1 MSILYLT
8 PASIGYLTQFIL
20 ASAIAG
26 YFLCLSRRSWQGES
40 KSLPTLL
47 LAGAFTAF
55 ACATL
60 LLFLNASLHPDL
72 TYYAMPLESIAVAL
86 FLTFLLQFAY
96 RFPSP
101 VPGQK
106 WEARV
111 VLGLT
116 ILDTLW
122 EAAFAI
128 QRYTILAQGV
138 VRYRPPVADF
148 PLAVAFLWVAI
159 VFLRQTVRAST
170 GDPQARDT
178 VWLRLWRPRG
188 RPARAARALALLSI
202 MALGLEVVDLLKGYF
217 ILPSGT
223 TELIQSLGI
232 LFTLS
237 AFALVYLNYLPAT
250 TSVMVKLVGV
260 TLATILA
267 ILGSVGWIMSPAY
280 VAAYHND
287 RFIADR
293 QTLRFTPNVR
303 GGYDVDLAPFHFES
317 DLGTDL
323 GFDDPIRAEL
333 TFDFPFY
340 GQVWRQV
347 YIQTN
352 GAASFGQALDW
363 HDVQYRYGPLPAIFP
378 LAVDLAPADSS
389 AGGLFVKN
397 TADKLLVTW
406 SQLPAARE
414 REARYT
420 FQLALYPGGAFD
432 ITYNGLPASQTYV
445 VYDLRAAPWLIGA
458 VPGSTGLRPD
468 PIRFTADLPYSG
480 GHGGIV
486 EDYYLDFRRYLHQ
499 LFLPLV
505 YLIIGS
511 SLLII
516 VCFPLFFRLN
526 LVKPL
531 NSLLEGVRQ
540 INIGNLEVAMPVHYH
555 DEIGFLTQSF
565 NDMAVELQARTQA
578 VRRRAAELEALESVS
593 SALRQAVTS
602 EDMILILVE
611 ETVRALGAD
620 AGSVLLLD
628 GDALVVAGLHGLPRT
643 LLGQRVLSG
652 DIPCWQALQSGQ
664 LAMSDLVEPG
674 TCAACGLCQTLT
686 QRDARTL
693 AVVPLQAADQTLGL
707 LQVAFYQPDSFLK
720 EHRRPLVAIAE
731 MGSNALQRAQTME
744 MLEQLVQDRTRELT
758 TLYEVTRAAT
768 QHLDLQVVL
777 DRVLEKA
784 LEVVGGEAGL
794 IHLLDEGGKALHLT
808 AQHGISPELIDQV
821 QAQSPAGSLWEQV
834 VESKKTVIE
843 TLKVSEIFR
852 VFSYIGVPIRAR
864 GRPLGVL
871 SLFGNTGQDFSVEDI
886 ALLAGIADHVG
897 AAVESTRLRQRRQ
910 ETAVREERRRLARDL
925 HDSVTQ
931 SLHSLVLSADT
942 ASHLLGQN
950 RPAALQDSLGRLGES
965 ARQAL
970 KEMRL
975 LLYELRLAP
984 LEQLNLVEVLQIR
997 LEAVEH
1003 RAGVEARLVVDGP
1016 ADWPK
1021 AWEGELYCIAMEA
1034 LNNALRHARATQVSV
1049 RLRGGQNSVE
1059 LEVTDNGRGFDLQQR
1074 PAAGMGLHNMA
1085 ERVQRLGGELV
1096 IDSAPGAGTRV
1107 RVRMEIRD

>member
-8 PASIGYLTQFIL
+8 PASIGYLTQFVL
-20 ASAIAG
+20 TSAIAG
-26 YFLCLSRRSWQGES
+26 YFWYLARKSWQGETRL
-40 KSLPTLL
+40 LPTML

-72 TYYAMPLESIAVAL
+72 TFYVMPLESIAVAL
-86 FLTFLLQFAY
+86 FLALLLQFAY
-96 RFPSP
+96 RFPTP
-101 VPGQK
+101 APGQK
-106 WEARV
+106 WEALIA
-111 VLGLT
+111 LGLT
-116 ILDTLW
+116 TLDVLW
-122 EAAFAI
+122 EVVFAI
-128 QRYTILAQGV
+128 QRYGVLAHGR
-138 VRYRPPVADF
+138 VRYRPPTADF

-159 VFLRQTVRAST
+159 VFLRQTARTSAGDGPAS
-170 GDPQARDT
+170 
-178 VWLRLWRPRG
+178 VWRRLWRPRG
-188 RPARAARALALLSI
+188 LPARAVRALALLSI
-202 MALGLEVVDLLKGYF
+202 MALGFEVVDLLKGYL
-217 ILPSGT
+217 ILPSGAT
-223 TELIQSLGI
+223 DLIQSLGV

-237 AFALVYLNYLPAT
+237 AFALVYLNYLPAM

-260 TLATILA
+260 TLAVTLA

-293 QTLRFTPNVR
+293 QTLRFTPNVQ
-303 GGYDVDLAPFHFES
+303 GWYDVDLAPFHFES

-333 TFDFPFY
+333 AFDFPFY

-363 HDVQYRYGPLPAIFP
+363 HNVQYRFGPLPAIFP

-406 SQLPAARE
+406 NQLSAARE

-420 FQLALYPGGAFD
+420 FQLALYPGGVFD
-432 ITYNGLPASQTYV
+432 ITYNGLPARQTYT

-468 PIRFTADLPYSG
+468 PIRFTDDLPYTG
-480 GHGGIV
+480 GRGGIV

-499 LFLPLV
+499 LLLPLV

-511 SLLII
+511 SLLIA
-516 VCFPLFFRLN
+516 VCFPIFFRLN

-531 NSLLEGVRQ
+531 NSLLRGVRQ
-540 INIGNLEVAMPVHYH
+540 INAGDLEVAMPVQHH

-565 NDMAVELQARTQA
+565 NDMTTELQARTLA
-578 VRRRAAELEALESVS
+578 LRRRAAELAALESVS

-602 EDMILILVE
+602 EDMIPILVE
-611 ETVRALGAD
+611 ETVKALGAK
-620 AGSVLLLD
+620 AGAVLLLED
-628 GDALVVAGLHGLPRT
+628 HGLVVAGLHGLPRT
-643 LLGQRVLSG
+643 LLGHRLLPG
-652 DIPCWQALQSGQ
+652 DIPCWQALQAGQ
-664 LAMSDLVEPG
+664 LATSDLVEPG
-674 TCAACGLCQTLT
+674 TCAACGLCQSLT
-686 QRDARTL
+686 QGVRTL

-707 LQVAFYQPDSFLK
+707 LQVAFDQTDSFLK

-758 TLYEVTRAAT
+758 ALYEVTRATT
-768 QHLDLQVVL
+768 QHLDLQVIL
-777 DRVLEKA
+777 EQVLEKA
-784 LEVVGGEAGL
+784 LEVISGEAGI
-794 IHLLDEGGKALHLT
+794 IHLLDEAGEVLHLAT
-808 AQHGISPELIDQV
+808 QHGIPPELIDQV
-821 QAQSPAGSLWEQV
+821 QAQSPAGSLWDQV
-834 VESKKTVIE
+834 VERNETVIK
-843 TLKVSEIFR
+843 TLKVSETFR
-852 VFSYIGVPIRAR
+852 VFSYIGAPIHAK
-864 GRPLGVL
+864 GRTLGVF
-871 SLFGNTGQDFSVEDI
+871 SLFGAASQNFSVEDI
-886 ALLAGIADHVG
+886 ALLSGIADHIG
-897 AAVESTRLRQRRQ
+897 AAVESAQLRQRSE
-910 ETAVREERRRLARDL
+910 ETAVQEERRRLARDL

-931 SLHSLVLSADT
+931 SLHSLALSADT
-942 ASHLLGQN
+942 TGHLLRQN
-950 RPAALQDSLGRLGES
+950 RPQAVQDSLGRLGES

-997 LEAVEH
+997 LDAVEK
-1003 RAGVEARLVVDGP
+1003 RAGVEARLTVDGP

-1049 RLRGGQNSVE
+1049 RLRGSQNSVE
-1059 LEVTDNGRGFDLQQR
+1059 LEVTDDGRGFDPQGAH
-1074 PAAGMGLHNMA
+1074 AAGMGLRNMA
-1085 ERVQRLGGELV
+1085 ERAQRLGGDLTIE
-1096 IDSAPGAGTRV
+1096 SAAGAGTRV
-1107 RVRMEIRD
+1107 RVSVWIGD